1 MVNQK
6 VAARLQVGPNC
17 LLFFIDETGHETFA
31 DKNYPVFGLGG
42 CVINSSS
49 AAAVIAEP
57 WRAMKAAHF
66 GGEDVPLHANELR
79 NPTTE
84 QLDALSKFFREQQ
97 FARLAVT
104 MSKSAVLPTGKTPL
118 EIITGSMMNRY
129 ADLLRRVS
137 PEPNEVAFLHEASN
151 RLDDAIEQHF
161 GGTVAQI
168 NGKMIP
174 VNKGLI
180 EKSHGLPELEVAD
193 FIMHAAGRRAVQ
205 IHRDPAPPFGKDFI
219 VVFQS
224 NPILS
229 SYIHIEECS
238 KDSGHTAVAKGPKS
252 SMRPALPSIHR
263 GSGYCQSRSNSP
275 QGRQK

>member
-42 CVINSSS
+42 CAINSSS

-129 ADLLRRVS
+129 TDLLRRVS

-151 RLDDAIEQHF
+151 RLAKTAARALRGDQFNSGLA
-161 GGTVAQI
+161 
-168 NGKMIP
+168 M
-174 VNKGLI
+174 GLI
-180 EKSHGLPELEVAD
+180 AGAAV
-193 FIMHAAGRRAVQ
+193 AAG
-205 IHRDPAPPFGKDFI
+205 ILLFI
-219 VVFQS
+219 KNS
-224 NPILS
+224 LS
-229 SYIHIEECS
+229 SLDTIGAGFVFALIGS
-238 KDSGHTAVAKGPKS
+238 VILIASVRSAK
-252 SMRPALPSIHR
+252 
-263 GSGYCQSRSNSP
+263 
-275 QGRQK
+275 